1 MVSMRILSAA
11 LLLLLLSGCGYKPS
25 AHYAKEVMHEKVSTQ
40 VIIALQDPENS
51 VAIKDAL
58 DTAVITRFKSSLT
71 HRSKAQTHLQIMLK
85 NITFSALQYDLHGY
99 VISYRT
105 RITLQIERISGDTTK
120 IYIAKGTYDFTIEPN
135 AIISDQVRY
144 EAINKSAQKAIDSFV
159 AQVAAEG
166 VRKEG

>member
-1 MVSMRILSAA
+1 MKVRTFFIT

-25 AHYAKEVMHEKVSTQ
+25 AHYAKEVMDEKISTQ

-71 HRSKAQTHLQIMLK
+71 HRSKARTHLQIKLK
-85 NITFSALQYDLHGY
+85 NIAFSALQYDLHGY

-105 RITLQIERISGDTTK
+105 RITLQIDRISGETTK
-120 IYIAKGTYDFTIEPN
+120 VYVAKGTYDFTIEPN
-135 AIISDQVRY
+135 AIISDQLRY

-166 VRKEG
+166 VRKEGR